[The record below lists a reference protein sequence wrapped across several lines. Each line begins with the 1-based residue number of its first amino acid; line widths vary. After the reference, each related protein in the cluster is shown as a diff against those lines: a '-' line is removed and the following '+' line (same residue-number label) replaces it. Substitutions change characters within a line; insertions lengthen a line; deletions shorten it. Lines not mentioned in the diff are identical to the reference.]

1 MDLALLIIAA
11 KSLLGLE
18 RKGITPPTSTA
29 GARPDCGTGKKA
41 VLFTNP
47 DRWVCVP
54 EFK

>member
-1 MDLALLIIAA
+1 MDIATIIVLGKALF
-11 KSLLGLE
+11 KDPK
-18 RKGITPPTSTA
+18 RKVTPPTSTA

>member
-1 MDLALLIIAA
+1 MDLALLIIAT
-11 KSLLGLE
+11 KVFLK
-18 RKGITPPTSTA
+18 KGPTPPTSTA

-41 VLFTNP
+41 VHFTNP